1 VSGKNGLSARELGLN
16 PRQMKFVYAYMRTGV
31 GKTAAIEAGYSKS
44 NAEFQAVDLL
54 RRPNVT
60 QAIRLLSAE
69 ALTRDVADVAELRE
83 WWTRVLRGD
92 ELDGENAPA
101 MKDRLKASDLLGKSQ
116 GAFLERVDLTN
127 SDGSLAPTIDVSKLS
142 TATLKELMRA
152 ARDAQ

>member
-1 VSGKNGLSARELGLN
+1 
-16 PRQMKFVYAYMRTGV
+16 M
-31 GKTAAIEAGYSKS
+31 
-44 NAEFQAVDLL
+44 
-54 RRPNVT
+54 
-60 QAIRLLSAE
+60 
-69 ALTRDVADVAELRE
+69 AELRE